1 KFVVSLTD
9 ATQEYVTGSSVHPDR
24 FSMATSRV
32 THPSGAVDLGTTVTV
47 IGKPSSWVA
56 WGGGPLEGSSVVDSG
71 PASPPA
77 PASPPPPAG
86 ATPPSSAAASSCP
99 WTARRAQVSGP

>member
-1 KFVVSLTD
+1 MSAPRSGASTWWLASTAVEAWPSMCLRSPDPSPTKFVVSLTD

-71 PASPPA
+71 PA
-77 PASPPPPAG
+77 
-86 ATPPSSAAASSCP
+86 
-99 WTARRAQVSGP
+99 